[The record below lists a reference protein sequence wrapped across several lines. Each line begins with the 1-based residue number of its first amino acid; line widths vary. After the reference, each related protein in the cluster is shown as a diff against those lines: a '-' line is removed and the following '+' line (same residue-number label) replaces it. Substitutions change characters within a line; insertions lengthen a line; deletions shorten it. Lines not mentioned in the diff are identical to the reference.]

1 MTKSLPFTL
10 IIPAHNEAAVIE
22 RCLRTALAEAPDDG
36 SVEVIVA
43 ANGCSDD
50 TVSLAKMAAPQATV
64 LDLPTGSKTKAI
76 NAANAIATRFPRIYL
91 DADIECSYRSL
102 LAMAVVLTEPDV
114 MTASPKIR
122 LELGHCNRWI
132 KAYYAAWLKQP
143 FAKSGKGGAG
153 CYGLSQTALEN
164 IGEFPP
170 IIGDDIWIHTRFPD
184 EQKRL
189 VSEDASGEPVY
200 SIVRPPSTAWQ
211 QVKVEARRMRGNA
224 EVRRDY
230 PSPYLHLAG
239 KGGGL
244 KGSLRS
250 GASLAEL
257 AVFYGVKTMVRIK
270 TKLDYWQGGGA
281 VWTKDASSRQV

>member
-22 RCLRTALAEAPDDG
+22 RCLKTALAEAPDDG

-76 NAANAIATRFPRIYL
+76 NAANAIASRFPRIYL

-153 CYGLSQTALEN
+153 CYGLSQTALES

-189 VSEDASGEPVY
+189 VQSDALGREVF
-200 SIVRPPSTAWQ
+200 SIVRPPKTLWQ
-211 QVKVEARRMRGNA
+211 QVKVEARRIEGNA
-224 EVRRDY
+224 DVKRDY
-230 PSPYLHLAG
+230 PSAYVDIARE
-239 KGGGL
+239 GGGL
-244 KGSLRS
+244 GGALKS
-250 GASLAEL
+250 GTGPFDL
-257 AVFYGVKTMVRIK
+257 AVFLTAKVLVRIEMRRK
-270 TKLDYWQGGGA
+270 RLFGKRTE
-281 VWTKDASSRQV
+281 WTRDLSSRGA